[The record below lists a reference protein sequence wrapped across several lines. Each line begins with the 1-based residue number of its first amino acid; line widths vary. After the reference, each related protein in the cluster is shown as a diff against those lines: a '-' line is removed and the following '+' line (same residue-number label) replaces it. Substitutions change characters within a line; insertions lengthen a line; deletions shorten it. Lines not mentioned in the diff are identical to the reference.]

1 MPEYLETNWSDVK
14 NNYNAEPL
22 RKELLQLIN
31 YANKEGFTVS
41 EIYHALHM
49 FVDETMYDYE
59 VCEEYKED

>member
-1 MPEYLETNWSDVK
+1 MSEYLKTNWRDVT

-31 YANKEGFTVS
+31 YANKEGFSIS